1 MGSNFVDHV
10 LDGVVLDAHLEESLS
25 VSVAGGVETHVSQPF
40 GNGDQ
45 LIAFESSADLPVFA
59 DKPSLINPECSDT
72 LDSAH
77 VECFSSYQWLVVGA
91 PELVNSPHTLA
102 VQS

>member
-40 GNGDQ
+40 GNSDQ
-45 LIAFESSADLPVFA
+45 LFTFEPAADLSVFA
-59 DKPSLINPECSDT
+59 DESSLINPECGDA

-77 VECFSSYQWLVVGA
+77 VQCFSRNQWLVVGA
-91 PELVNSPHTLA
+91 PELVNPPHPLA
-102 VQS
+102 M